1 MKDDAA
7 PGESWA
13 HRLHRRLHKNP
24 LTKLATKAVVTLV
37 GLAVIGA
44 GVIMLV
50 IPGPG
55 LVAIAIGLGILAI
68 EWPWARRATHWM
80 TEKAKAAAH
89 RTGSSPA
96 QRRRR
101 IVGTSVVGLAAA
113 AVVTTY
119 VALAGWPSF
128 AISGWDWVQGISG
141 VIPELPGM

>member
-1 MKDDAA
+1 MDDAA
-7 PGESWA
+7 PKQSWA

-24 LTKLATKAVVTLV
+24 VTRLFTKAVVTLV
-37 GLAVIGA
+37 GLAVIGG
-44 GVIMLV
+44 GVVMLV

-89 RTGSSPA
+89 RTGSNPA

-101 IVGTSVVGLAAA
+101 IVGTSVVGLGVV

-119 VALAGWPSF
+119 VALAGWPDF

-141 VIPELPGM
+141 VIPELTGM